1 MKNLI
6 YDNTEQEI
14 KQQLE
19 EEIQKIIA
27 KARNNKQLLTKED
40 IERLESLTKVRNE
53 YKRNK
58 IFKDVDINTLLKI
71 GAGTVLTLAVL
82 NYEKE
87 DIITTKSYNIVTRL
101 IGF

>member
-27 KARNNKQLLTKED
+27 KARSNKQLLAKED